1 MSLTA
6 KGGLSFLFFFKF
18 VCMAVFSKL
27 LFCYGKLFLLCRI
40 YDYFPTAAQPVIIF
54 FSLMW
59 VFGSA

>member
-27 LFCYGKLFLLCRI
+27 LFCYGKLFLLCHI
-40 YDYFPTAAQPVIIF
+40 YDYFPTAAQPVIF
-54 FSLMW
+54 
-59 VFGSA
+59 